1 MKLPN
6 RLFIA
11 LSAVALLTVVP
22 TSSVLTVALRK
33 ELVARTKA
41 SGLMVVASLSR
52 LIENTQS
59 LHQRVEQ
66 SIDGQSLAA
75 ATTIA
80 ELVAIATAAGEPP
93 ATTQRRLDRI
103 VATTHLGQ
111 INVTDA
117 QGCAY
122 LNTNRNLK
130 RAFCFSP
137 DPAKQP
143 QAHVFWPLLRGDV
156 QQVVQ
161 PVRRRET
168 DNRAFKYA
176 AVAGRDQP
184 RIVQVGY
191 SAELL
196 TQLQDQLG
204 LQRILDDL
212 LRTEGILGIWTVGP
226 DGTPQA
232 TALKPGSHLEWDL
245 SPERPRFL
253 QYALDT
259 QSTVTR
265 EWGQTLE
272 VSSPLWDRN
281 QKVLGAVTVS
291 LSLEAVD
298 VALRRQVALA
308 LAATVAAIALAALVS
323 FRLSRVLVQP
333 VIQLNAAT
341 QSLSSRDWK
350 QSLPLDRDDEI
361 GDLARAFEA
370 MAARLHHTFDT
381 LEQRVAERTQDL
393 EIASGEIAALNQRL
407 AQENDRL
414 GAELDVL
421 RRLQQLILPNEE
433 ELAAIPELD
442 IAAYMKPADRVGG
455 DYYDVLHRN
464 GAVEI
469 GIGDVTGHGLESGM
483 VMLMAQAAVR
493 TLLTVG
499 ETDPVKTMDV
509 LNRVIYD
516 NTRRMRSLKNM
527 TLSLLSYRAGRLRL
541 FGQHEEAIVVRRDGQ
556 LERFDTLDLGFP
568 LGLEEDVTAFVA
580 ELEIDLWEGDV
591 LVLYTDGVTET
602 TNAAGRLYGPD
613 RLCERVVEHRHGTAR
628 EICDAVIEDLHTYG
642 VGGIA
647 DDDITLVVLKRDR
660 AGTRSPTGTAT
671 HPEADGAIA
680 AGIT

>member
-1 MKLPN
+1 MVKNRCARSSMKLPN

-22 TSSVLTVALRK
+22 TSSVLTWALRR
-33 ELVARTKA
+33 ELVARTQA

-52 LIENTQS
+52 LIESTQTIY
-59 LHQRVEQ
+59 QRVEG
-66 SIDGQSLAA
+66 SVDGQSVTT
-75 ATTIA
+75 ATAIA
-80 ELVAIATAAGEPP
+80 ELVAIAAAAGEPTT
-93 ATTQRRLDRI
+93 TTQQRLDRI
-103 VATTHLGQ
+103 VATTDLGQ
-111 INVTDA
+111 INVTNS

-122 LNTNRNLK
+122 LNTNRTLS
-130 RAFCFSP
+130 RPFCFSP
-137 DPAKQP
+137 DPNRQP
-143 QAHVFWPLLRGDV
+143 QAHVFWPLLEGKAQR
-156 QQVVQ
+156 VVQ

-168 DNRAFKYA
+168 DDRAFKYV
-176 AVAGRDQP
+176 AVAGRDRP
-184 RIVQVGY
+184 RIVQVGH

-196 TQLQDQLG
+196 AQLREELG
-204 LQRILDDL
+204 LQRILEDL
-212 LRTEGILGIWTVGP
+212 LRTEGILGIWTV
-226 DGTPQA
+226 DANGTPQA
-232 TALKPGSHLEWDL
+232 TALKPGSLLEREM
-245 SPERPRFL
+245 SPDRPRFL
-253 QYALDT
+253 KYALDT

-265 EWGQTLE
+265 EWQNTLE
-272 VSSPLWDRN
+272 VSSPLWNRDK
-281 QKVLGAVTVS
+281 QVLGAVTVS
-291 LSLEAVD
+291 LSLEPVTL
-298 VALRRQVALA
+298 ALRRQVALA
-308 LAATVAAIALAALVS
+308 TAATIAAIALAALVS

-333 VIQLNAAT
+333 VSQLNAAT
-341 QSLSSRDWK
+341 QSLSSHDWK
-350 QSLPLDRDDEI
+350 HALPLDRDDEI
-361 GDLARAFEA
+361 GDLARSFEA

-381 LEQRVAERTQDL
+381 LEQRVAERTADL
-393 EIASGEIAALNQRL
+393 EIANGEIAALNDRL

-464 GAVEI
+464 GATEI

-541 FGQHEEAIVVRRDGQ
+541 FGQHEEAIVVRRSGQ

-580 ELEIDLWEGDV
+580 ELEIDLGPGDV
-591 LVLYTDGVTET
+591 LVLYTDGVTEAT
-602 TNAAGRLYGPD
+602 SAKGQLYGPD
-613 RLCERVVEHRHGTAR
+613 RLCDQIVQHRQGTAR
-628 EICDAVIEDLHTYG
+628 EICDAVIDDLQTYTA
-642 VGGIA
+642 GGIA
-647 DDDITLVVLKRDR
+647 DDDITLMILKRDLE
-660 AGTRSPTGTAT
+660 TA
-671 HPEADGAIA
+671 
-680 AGIT
+680 